1 MSFQQQ
7 QYLQSNNFYHPPRHS
22 QNLSINSL
30 SSIIEPTTPPNHSS
44 ATNGGTFQQQQQQQ
58 GDSLQGQ
65 SSLLNQQPGLVI
77 TPATTAT
84 PASTSSATKS
94 SSSLHG
100 RSLSNGATGTFYGNN
115 KLGNVSTGN
124 KSILWDS
131 SNKLNQNLNLPN
143 FSIDNEVL
151 STPLVV
157 PLAQPQEQ
165 QLLPGNN
172 NGTLTSFDDKEN
184 MMNKSLISQD
194 FPLASGVGIDKSV
207 VVTNAPKNENEVAA
221 ATATAA
227 TGSGVSVVGTNSVT
241 RGCTPTSSSSTPSDF
256 AGAVAQQVRFPQK
269 IDKEYLASINKLPLT
284 QLKSEILKLAKD
296 QYGCRFLQKKID
308 ESLVP
313 NYQVRL
319 ANFEVIFNQIYS
331 YVYELIVDPFG
342 NYLIQ
347 KLIVYCNESNLDLL
361 MEILQYNLFQISI
374 NQHGTRALQKIID
387 SLNNSHQ
394 LGLLIKGLKPYI
406 IELIKDLNGN
416 HVIQKILNKYEPPD
430 CQFIYDSIID
440 DLYIVATHKHGCCVL
455 QKCLNHVTLQQLG
468 EFSRAILK
476 FENFKLLIND
486 QFGNYVLQYLISINS
501 LDINFQIFQNFV
513 NFGISNLCN
522 LKFSSNV
529 VEKFL
534 KNCYANESV
543 NVSFSNLKFELI
555 YIILVSDLNVLINDP
570 YGNYVIQTMIDIMVN
585 PQVNYQNNNIDKLS
599 LVLPDRQDNIIFQS
613 QQKLQIAIIEYWFQN
628 CKIVSSFG
636 KRIQSKI
643 NTILNNNVPSSISLN
658 KMHRKSQMNAN
669 GEFIVNEFPQ
679 PKRQISQPLP
689 LSYRSTSSPA
699 GVGMVMGGTN
709 NVNEYYPKVNLQNR
723 NFSLPTNFYNAN
735 ANANVNNCNNSGD
748 GNNVNNNVNSNV
760 TTNNNFNVN
769 NNNNNNKNNMNNSVS
784 SFQSGSVS
792 TGPFNNNSNNNNN
805 NSASNSLINVNGNN
819 QGNPSFFGD
828 YAVNKDYLTQQQQQQ
843 PQQQSVGVASY
854 ADVSHKHQSSISSIN
869 LQPAHNTMGHY
880 TTSMAQ
886 SYTPPPMQQMPPPGA
901 IPNFYN
907 GVGLPP
913 QMLGHQGPPLPPP
926 PPSLPQQQQQSYQQ
940 RQQHQQQQ
948 NIAQPIYNN
957 HSHNLSWSSV
967 SSFGGGKTIY
977 GSSNNW

>member
-7 QYLQSNNFYHPPRHS
+7 QYLQLNNFYHPPRHS
-22 QNLSINSL
+22 QNHSINSL

-44 ATNGGTFQQQQQQQ
+44 ATNGGNFQQQQQQ

-65 SSLLNQQPGLVI
+65 LSLLNQQSGLVI

-84 PASTSSATKS
+84 PASTSSASK
-94 SSSLHG
+94 SSSLHA
-100 RSLSNGATGTFYGNN
+100 RSLSNGATGSFYGNN
-115 KLGNVSTGN
+115 KLGNTSTGN

-157 PLAQPQEQ
+157 PNAQQ
-165 QLLPGNN
+165 QFLPGNN
-172 NGTLTSFDDKEN
+172 NNKGGNNLTLFDDKEN
-184 MMNKSLISQD
+184 IMVNKSVVSQNC
-194 FPLASGVGIDKSV
+194 PLASGVSTDRSV
-207 VVTNAPKNENEVAA
+207 TVAVAA
-221 ATATAA
+221 APMKGENEIAA
-227 TGSGVSVVGTNSVT
+227 STGSGVSVVGTNSVT
-241 RGCTPTSSSSTPSDF
+241 RGCTPTSSSSTSSDF
-256 AGAVAQQVRFPQK
+256 AGTVTQPIRFPQK

-284 QLKSEILKLAKD
+284 QLKLEILKLAKD

-319 ANFEVIFNQIYS
+319 ANFEIIFNQIYS
-331 YVYELIVDPFG
+331 HVYELIVDPFG

-599 LVLPDRQDNIIFQS
+599 LVLPDRQDNGVFQL

-643 NTILNNNVPSSISLN
+643 NTILNNNVPTSISMN

-679 PKRQISQPLP
+679 PKRQILQPLP

-699 GVGMVMGGTN
+699 GVGIVMGGIN
-709 NVNEYYPKVNLQNR
+709 NANEYYPKVNLQNR
-723 NFSLPTNFYNAN
+723 NFSLPTNFYNV
-735 ANANVNNCNNSGD
+735 NANVNNNNNNNIGD
-748 GNNVNNNVNSNV
+748 GNNINNTVNSNV
-760 TTNNNFNVN
+760 TTNNNFNV
-769 NNNNNNKNNMNNSVS
+769 NNKNNMNNSVS

-792 TGPFNNNSNNNNN
+792 TGPFNNNS
-805 NSASNSLINVNGNN
+805 ASNSLINMNGNN
-819 QGNPSFFGD
+819 QGNPPFFGN
-828 YAVNKDYLTQQQQQQ
+828 YAVNNDYLTQQQQQQ
-843 PQQQSVGVASY
+843 QQQPIGVASY
-854 ADVSHKHQSSISSIN
+854 ADASHKQQSSISSIN
-869 LQPAHNTMGHY
+869 IQPAHNAMGHY

-886 SYTPPPMQQMPPPGA
+886 SYTPPSMQQMPPPGVM
-901 IPNFYN
+901 PNFYN
-907 GVGLPP
+907 GGAGLPQ
-913 QMLGHQGPPLPPP
+913 QMFGHQGPLPI
-926 PPSLPQQQQQSYQQ
+926 PQQQQQQQQQQPYQQ
-940 RQQHQQQQ
+940 RQQPQQQ

-957 HSHNLSWSSV
+957 HSHNPSWSSV

-977 GSSNNW
+977 GSNNW